1 MSFFYEDTMLFVY
14 LRSLTVQTL
23 SVYLTENSFI
33 DI

>member
-14 LRSLTVQTL
+14 LTSLTVQTL
-23 SVYLTENSFI
+23 SVYLTENGFI